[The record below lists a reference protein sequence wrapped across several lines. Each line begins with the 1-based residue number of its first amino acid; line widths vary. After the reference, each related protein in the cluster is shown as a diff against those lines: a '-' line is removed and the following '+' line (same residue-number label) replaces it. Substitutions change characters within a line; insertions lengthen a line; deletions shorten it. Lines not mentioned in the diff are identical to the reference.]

1 MAQYQVGRLTSAWR
15 ETDYRKVTEKRIAY
29 DQHRKW
35 TGIVG
40 FDPASGDC
48 ISPDGSRR
56 KVDLADFEPMR
67 GHEIIKRTPSY
78 LADIVRVCFANGDQ
92 IETFRPFWIQP
103 LLESRA

>member
-15 ETDYRKVTEKRIAY
+15 ETDYRKVKEGRISL
-29 DQHRKW
+29 DQHMKW
-35 TGIVG
+35 TRLVG

-56 KVDLADFEPMR
+56 KVDQGDFEPMR
-67 GHEIIKRTPSY
+67 SIEIMKRMPSY
-78 LADIVRVCFANGDQ
+78 LVDLVRVCFANGDQ

-103 LLESRA
+103 LVEVQS